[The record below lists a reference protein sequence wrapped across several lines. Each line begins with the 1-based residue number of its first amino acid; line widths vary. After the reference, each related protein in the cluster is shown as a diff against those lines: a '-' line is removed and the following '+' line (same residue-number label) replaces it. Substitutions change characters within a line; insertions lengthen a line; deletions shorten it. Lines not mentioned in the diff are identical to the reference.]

1 MSNLLKNTSLSIN
14 TADKIISDTLH
25 KCDDGELYLEDTKF
39 ETVTLDDNKIK
50 SSDYSNTGYGF
61 RAVTD
66 DVIAYSHSNEI
77 SEESLKKSSENLK
90 STLKSKSG
98 TYNSSIKKTNQKF
111 YKDIDPIETKS
122 LDSKIELL
130 NLMNDYSRS
139 KDLKASF
146 IGKKN
151 IEILRSG
158 GELLQDTRP
167 LVRINISMMVE
178 KDGEKKQQFLVLV
191 EDNLMTNI

>member
-1 MSNLLKNTSLSIN
+1 MIIKLKVQT
-14 TADKIISDTLH
+14 
-25 KCDDGELYLEDTKF
+25 
-39 ETVTLDDNKIK
+39 TVLTPVMDLVI
-50 SSDYSNTGYGF
+50 
-61 RAVTD
+61 VTD

-139 KDLKASF
+139 KDVF
-146 IGKKN
+146 C
-151 IEILRSG
+151 
-158 GELLQDTRP
+158 
-167 LVRINISMMVE
+167 
-178 KDGEKKQQFLVLV
+178 
-191 EDNLMTNI
+191 

>member
-14 TADKIISDTLH
+14 AADKIISDTLH

-50 SSDYSNTGYGF
+50 SSDYSTDTGYGF

-90 STLKSKSG
+90 STLKGKSG

-130 NLMNDYSRS
+130 NLMNDF
-139 KDLKASF
+139 KFLHLF
-146 IGKKN
+146 IVF
-151 IEILRSG
+151 LHF
-158 GELLQDTRP
+158 LFHF
-167 LVRINISMMVE
+167 MMRTCARFARAP
-178 KDGEKKQQFLVLV
+178 DPMMGA
-191 EDNLMTNI
+191 I